1 MWPGER
7 HLGQL
12 VRRALILRGGSSKTW
27 PQEGNTPARRIS
39 ESVSAEESGSEC
51 IGSRWEGGIKPG
63 RVWPALEIMLLRRVR
78 VSYVIGHNISLISER
93 RAARISGV
101 RNSSSFDG
109 GDVVNNNTE
118 LALTMILHQHQI

>member
-39 ESVSAEESGSEC
+39 ESVSRESGSEC
-51 IGSRWEGGIKPG
+51 KASRWEGGIKPG
-63 RVWPALEIMLLRRVR
+63 RGWPTLEIMLLRRVR
-78 VSYVIGHNISLISER
+78 GSYVIGHNISLISER

-118 LALTMILHQHQI
+118 LAFTIILHQHQI